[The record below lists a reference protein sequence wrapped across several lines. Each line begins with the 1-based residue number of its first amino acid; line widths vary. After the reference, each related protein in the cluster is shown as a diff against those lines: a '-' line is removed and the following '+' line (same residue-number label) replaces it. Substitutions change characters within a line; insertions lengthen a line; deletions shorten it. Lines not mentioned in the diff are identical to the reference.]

1 MKKFNLRH
9 FSKQFALAGAIGMMA
24 IGALL
29 PATAFAASNTGT
41 KCAKGDVKCVI
52 SAGDTLISDRQTSLN
67 TLNSKISADLTA
79 KKITQ
84 DQANALQSDVSTNQT
99 GLANL
104 KTKLDAETTEAAART
119 DVANIFLQFRIYAV
133 VLPRDYRTIE
143 MDIEVNAKAVMQ
155 GVAPEIQAAINGA
168 PASKQD
174 QLKQLFSDYQ
184 TQVANA
190 ETQLD
195 TAQNDFP
202 AMTPENFNQNKTSY
216 ESNRTNL
223 DNALKT
229 ARQDLHQA
237 AKDLHQMAQIMGL
250 AKS

>member
-1 MKKFNLRH
+1 MKKLNLRH
-9 FSKQFALAGAIGMMA
+9 FSKQFATVGALCIMA

-29 PATAFAASNTGT
+29 PATAFAASNTST

-52 SAGDTLISDRQTSLN
+52 SAGDTLISDRQTSLI
-67 TLNSKISADLTA
+67 TLSTKISTDLTA
-79 KKITQ
+79 KKITS
-84 DQANALQSDVSTNQT
+84 DQANALQADVSTNKT
-99 GLANL
+99 GLSNL

-119 DVANIFLQFRIYAV
+119 DVASIFLQFRIYVV
-133 VLPRDYRTIE
+133 VLPRDYRMIE
-143 MDIEVNAKAVMQ
+143 MDVEMNAKGVMQ
-155 GVAPEIQAAINGA
+155 GVASEIQNAVNGA
-168 PASKQD
+168 PASKQT

-202 AMTPENFNQNKTSY
+202 GMTPENFNQNKTAY
-216 ESNRTNL
+216 ETNHTNL
-223 DNALKT
+223 DNALKS

-237 AKDLHQMAQIMGL
+237 AKDLHQMAEILGL
-250 AKS
+250 QK